1 VNRNTS
7 NQIIQALAFFI
18 AIVLLAPYLGC
29 HILTTPP
36 DKPELTETTS
46 ETENSEKLAEIDDLL
61 DK

>member
-7 NQIIQALAFFI
+7 NQILRALAFFI

-36 DKPELTETTS
+36 DKPELTETTG
-46 ETENSEKLAEIDDLL
+46 EAENSDKLSEIDDLL
-61 DK
+61 AK